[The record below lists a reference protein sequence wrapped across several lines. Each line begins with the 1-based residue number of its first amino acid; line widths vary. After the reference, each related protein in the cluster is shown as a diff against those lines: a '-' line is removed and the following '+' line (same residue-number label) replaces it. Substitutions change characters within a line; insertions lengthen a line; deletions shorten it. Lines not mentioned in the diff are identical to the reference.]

1 MSSVHDQYR
10 SKVLYKHPSSV
21 EARKPDAK
29 PAASELEVTR
39 SRHQIEASRFR
50 EEALN
55 ERRKLENSQK
65 TRRARSPHA
74 SFDQKDHLESVA
86 LDKRL
91 EDRRNALRAPR
102 ARNRCRQAK
111 IPAALSARQ

>member
-29 PAASELEVTR
+29 PAASELVVTR
-39 SRHQIEASRFR
+39 SRHQIEASKFR

-55 ERRKLENSQK
+55 ERRKLENGQK
-65 TRRARSPHA
+65 TRRARNPHA

-91 EDRRNALRAPR
+91 EDRRNALRARHEREIDAAKQRSLPR
-102 ARNRCRQAK
+102 
-111 IPAALSARQ
+111 